1 MKKTD
6 KKRKVR
12 IRRRPKL
19 DFYFLPSMFTAGNA
33 VFGFLSIIYTFK
45 GKLFQAALFIFFAS
59 LFDFFDG
66 RVARFLKVAS
76 DFGTE
81 LDSLCDAISFGVA
94 PAFLAYSWALKGVE
108 PFSII
113 IASIFMLAG
122 IIRLARFNVIHLNNP
137 SSNKIYT
144 GLPIPMAAS
153 AIYSAVLIHP
163 QPVSSKSFSLFFG
176 FWVLLFAY
184 FMISK
189 IKFRSFKELKMKS
202 KNFIPLLFSSIII
215 LGLVYYTGY
224 TIAVML
230 YLYLSYNFIRILVH
244 KKKPVKSEEY
254 EIETNKS

>member
-6 KKRKVR
+6 KKRVTR
-12 IRRRPKL
+12 FRRRPKL
-19 DFYFLPSMFTAGNA
+19 DFYFIPSMFTAGNA

-45 GKLFQAALFIFFAS
+45 GKFFQAALFIFFAAI
-59 LFDFFDG
+59 FDFFDG
-66 RVARFLKVAS
+66 RIARFLKVAS

-94 PAFLAYSWALKGVE
+94 PAFLVYSWALRGVE

-113 IASIFMLAG
+113 IASMFMLAG

-137 SSNKIYT
+137 SSNQIYT

-153 AIYSAVLIHP
+153 SIFSAVLIHP
-163 QPVSSKSFSLFFG
+163 EPISSKTFSLLFG
-176 FWVLLFAY
+176 FWVILFAY

-189 IKFRSFKELKMKS
+189 IRFRSFKELKMKS
-202 KNFIPLLFSSIII
+202 KNFLPLLFSSIII

-224 TIAVML
+224 TIAIVL
-230 YLYLSYNFIRILVH
+230 YSYLLYNFVRLVLL
-244 KKKPVKSEEY
+244 KKKSVKSEEY
-254 EIETNKS
+254 EFETNKS